1 LPHTHGALGADG
13 SRDAAGARDALAFG
27 LGALDR
33 VVFLLQVTR
42 QERDRHDGD
51 HQARVHAVVELLH
64 QGRQDDAAQD

>member
-1 LPHTHGALGADG
+1 LPHAHGALGADG

-33 VVFLLQVTR
+33 VVFLLQVAR

-51 HQARVHAVVELLH
+51 HETCVHAVVELLD